1 MELIICGTLWKNHF
15 GHKLLRHAYSIINTK
30 SIFYWVFR
38 SLLGIKK
45 TVFRVLRFTG
55 NDYLLENYGQCF
67 LSCKTGPFVYLLNNS
82 NGYKTCTASIAHI
95 FIHSHHYRM
104 LRCFFSDEENIVH
117 QSIVKVI
124 TKVRILNMFWLI
136 YMRML
141 LGKIL
146 IFWDI
151 YILVYANVHQ
161 IVHIMQPRCSA
172 CYIQ

>member
-1 MELIICGTLWKNHF
+1 MCSKFAIYYSLLIHNILQHSSIRVFQKDKHCSISDFILKKTQLWSNLFCWEWNWSFVELIMKNHF

-55 NDYLLENYGQCF
+55 NDYLLEYYGQCF
-67 LSCKTGPFVYLLNNS
+67 QSCKTGSFVYLLNNS

-104 LRCFFSDEENIVH
+104 LRCFFL
-117 QSIVKVI
+117 
-124 TKVRILNMFWLI
+124 TK
-136 YMRML
+136 
-141 LGKIL
+141 KT
-146 IFWDI
+146 
-151 YILVYANVHQ
+151 
-161 IVHIMQPRCSA
+161 
-172 CYIQ
+172 